1 MQYYS
6 KAHLFQFQYAENVSE
21 PQPNLFTPTLE
32 FKIRVI

>member
-21 PQPNLFTPTLE
+21 PQPNLLPL
-32 FKIRVI
+32 R